1 MKQKIKFPMLFVFLA
16 LSIYSCINDKETC
29 DCVKIIITQ
38 CDHEDENEES
48 TICERLIGEWV
59 EVEEGLLIYDDF
71 IDTIVFTRDGF
82 IEKHFFYGEW
92 KYEVTDCEETLFSL
106 NDDTFAMHT
115 IEFVS
120 DEKIIIHNFRDRT
133 IASVIKNISFVKQ

>member
-1 MKQKIKFPMLFVFLA
+1 MVLLK
-16 LSIYSCINDKETC
+16 SI
-29 DCVKIIITQ
+29 
-38 CDHEDENEES
+38 
-48 TICERLIGEWV
+48 
-59 EVEEGLLIYDDF
+59 
-71 IDTIVFTRDGF
+71 
-82 IEKHFFYGEW
+82 FFYGEW
-92 KYEVTDCEETLFSL
+92 KYEVTDCEEVRFSL